1 MMRLV
6 QEERHHPREVSG
18 DGTTRQPAEGSVT
31 FLEERKRAA
40 TGGTE
45 YSWVEDY
52 IERLEDREEFREF
65 CARMPLAV
73 G

>member
-6 QEERHHPREVSG
+6 QEAPHRSGEVSG
-18 DGTTRQPAEGSVT
+18 DGATRQPAEGGVT

-45 YSWVEDY
+45 YSWVEAY
-52 IERLEDREEFREF
+52 IESL
-65 CARMPLAV
+65 
-73 G
+73 